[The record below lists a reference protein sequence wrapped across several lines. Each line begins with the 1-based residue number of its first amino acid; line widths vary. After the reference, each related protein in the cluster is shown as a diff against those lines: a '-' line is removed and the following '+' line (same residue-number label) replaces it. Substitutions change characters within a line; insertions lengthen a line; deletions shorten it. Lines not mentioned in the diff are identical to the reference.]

1 MDSVKRL
8 FVEFSTAVD
17 DLEDLFPQEV
27 AIIQEWKIKLTSTR
41 DNISSNRKQLMEKNQ
56 SFLRPPTPSPA
67 NMSTASLE
75 SHMSVLKI
83 KEEKALSESISKA
96 DDDYQELLA
105 EIDSLEDDIKDHFD
119 DVEEMKGKEDSLIRV
134 AMKDVSDWKR
144 RKQQIS
150 KLYRKYGSLADRLI
164 KALQAEIDSPDGR
177 RDANTDLE
185 SLQTDKEE
193 LETRFDQMEEFV
205 DNIIKE
211 LRAEDKIR
219 ALHSRDTEKPVDV
232 EWPKFSGKN
241 GEDFDKF
248 KDKLERAFTLAKTS
262 RDLKLDK
269 LRSLLSGHAKDLVPD
284 AIKDLDEALKI
295 LSQAFGDPGRLV
307 DFKLKLLADIG
318 QLPSSEKKGGFR
330 AQVSFYIKLQGVIED
345 IIALGSKS
353 DDLAL
358 HAFHRSTAHTLA
370 NRFPSSLR
378 TKLIVKTSKLR
389 GKEQLEAMLETVKK

>member
-1 MDSVKRL
+1 M
-8 FVEFSTAVD
+8 
-17 DLEDLFPQEV
+17 
-27 AIIQEWKIKLTSTR
+27 
-41 DNISSNRKQLMEKNQ
+41 
-56 SFLRPPTPSPA
+56 
-67 NMSTASLE
+67 
-75 SHMSVLKI
+75 
-83 KEEKALSESISKA
+83 
-96 DDDYQELLA
+96 
-105 EIDSLEDDIKDHFD
+105 
-119 DVEEMKGKEDSLIRV
+119 
-134 AMKDVSDWKR
+134 
-144 RKQQIS
+144 
-150 KLYRKYGSLADRLI
+150 
-164 KALQAEIDSPDGR
+164 
-177 RDANTDLE
+177 
-185 SLQTDKEE
+185 
-193 LETRFDQMEEFV
+193 
-205 DNIIKE
+205 
-211 LRAEDKIR
+211 
-219 ALHSRDTEKPVDV
+219 
-232 EWPKFSGKN
+232 
-241 GEDFDKF
+241 
-248 KDKLERAFTLAKTS
+248 ERAFTLAKTS